1 MFIFIFRVF
10 PVAPNPL
17 VLGTDRVEEFSPVK
31 NLTGVDSLE
40 SAKRDQ
46 IRRACRWLEAAG
58 VSIPRGGDGEPN
70 VTVAISPLFAL
81 EAEDVAAKADRLP
94 PLEAGAA
101 VYIE

>member
-1 MFIFIFRVF
+1 
-10 PVAPNPL
+10 
-17 VLGTDRVEEFSPVK
+17 VK

-94 PLEAGAA
+94 SLEAGAA